1 MAKRERAS
9 IAPER
14 LGSAL
19 RGRDILI
26 PGAPSPAPVES
37 APALSEPSESAPPE
51 PAAAQLGLISK
62 PANAE
67 SATAV
72 EREPVTVRL
81 TKPTLRRLARTR
93 LEVMETS
100 DLKVSQS
107 DLIEAAIWALLEKPQ
122 EIEQNL
128 RRLQAG
134 MLFKSA

>member
-1 MAKRERAS
+1 MGKRERAS

-14 LGSAL
+14 LGNAL
-19 RGRDILI
+19 RGRDVLI
-26 PGAPSPAPVES
+26 PSQPTVAVVKAEPDQAEPPEAPAEPVES
-37 APALSEPSESAPPE
+37 ILSTR
-51 PAAAQLGLISK
+51 PAAPTVAG
-62 PANAE
+62 
-67 SATAV
+67 AV

-93 LEVMETS
+93 LEMMESS

-107 DLIEAAIWALLEKPQ
+107 DLIEAAIWTLLEKPH
-122 EIEQNL
+122 EIEQSL